1 MLLELFYT
9 ERAHVRMLKVLDSVF
24 YKKLTRENIL
34 PSADIKNIFTN
45 LDEIIQLHS
54 TFSSKILFL
63 QINRHICLIMASD
76 LLNFSEDSGSNDS
89 DTQEERVVG
98 HRPHRR

>member
-1 MLLELFYT
+1 MLSELVYT

-24 YKKLTRENIL
+24 YQKLTRENIL

-45 LDEIIQLHS
+45 LEEIIQLHS
-54 TFSSKILFL
+54 MFSSKIHFL
-63 QINRHICLIMASD
+63 QINCHMCLILACA

-89 DTQEERVVG
+89 DTQEE
-98 HRPHRR
+98 